1 MENSEVLDTPEVTPK
16 DGPIQQDVDA
26 INAQA
31 PAVLEQDT
39 NMYTSAKAP
48 QQVVVGEKDHAKDIM
63 NNQEASKTYGYTSQQ
78 AKDYDK
84 TVNTT
89 TVQST
94 GANMS
99 ATWDAEFKMG
109 KEYTAKEGEDYSW
122 NKLAT
127 EMAQLDYD
135 QEANQA
141 RYESIQAKQELDKA
155 ASSAW
160 NDYFASAY
168 SARQTQEK
176 MGWTGGQKTASDL
189 QVAFLKAEVASNMYT
204 QDEMQKYGVETKLG
218 IARMYAEANQ
228 KTLAL
233 QYYQDAIDQA
243 LSEADQTGWYIPP
256 EAAEMFKQQ
265 EVAKQIASKPDA
277 TYEEK
282 QRAEQINK
290 ACQAYYDN
298 LGFQRGYAYDK
309 DGNVVTEY
317 YGIKTLATLT
327 YEETVRNNKIN
338 EELQREAND
347 ISRQNLAATWKS
359 IELQEKNLN
368 LTYSLQNQINSTQ
381 IAADRE
387 SGKAVKVTSKDANN
401 YYINGNGKAVYMSSG
416 TEMLRDNGIYYT
428 WDSSNNTYAK
438 VYNSDKAHADEHYN
452 NNKSKL
458 VGSNYRAIQ
467 SSEK

>member
-16 DGPIQQDVDA
+16 DGAIQQDVDA
-26 INAQA
+26 INDQA

-63 NNQEASKTYGYTSQQ
+63 NNQEASKTYGYTSKQ

-127 EMAQLDYD
+127 EMAQLEYG
-135 QEANQA
+135 QKANQA
-141 RYESIQAKQELDKA
+141 RYESIQAKQEVDKA

-160 NDYFASAY
+160 NDYFASEY

-176 MGWTGGQKTASDL
+176 MGWTGGQKKASDL
-189 QVAFLKAEVASNMYT
+189 QVAFLQAEIASNMYT

-218 IARMYAEANQ
+218 IARMYAEAKQ

-233 QYYQDAIDQA
+233 QYYQDAINQA

-265 EVAKQIASKPDA
+265 EVARQIASKPDA

-282 QRAEQINK
+282 QRAEQVNR

-317 YGIKTLATLT
+317 YGIKALSTLT

-338 EELQREAND
+338 EELQREANN

-359 IELQEKNLN
+359 IELQEKNLK
-368 LTYSLQNQINSTQ
+368 LGWYIQNQNEISRITENGTKQNKVSIGSEKSPSLASTN
-381 IAADRE
+381 
-387 SGKAVKVTSKDANN
+387 V
-401 YYINGNGKAVYMSSG
+401 YINGQLYRVPNWNTNNHVMLDNNWSFYQQGQAMYATDG
-416 TEMLRDNGIYYT
+416 TKMVQL
-428 WDSSNNTYAK
+428 AK
-438 VYNSDKAHADEHYN
+438 YDK
-452 NNKSKL
+452 
-458 VGSNYRAIQ
+458 
-467 SSEK
+467 